1 MTESVDSEL
10 IEGIDGDDDIQ
21 NQVQLQLIIGEECSR
36 NDDHKGALAAFNK
49 AISLDPS
56 CDMAWFNRGVL
67 LEAQQDARGA
77 RQAFQIC
84 LDVNPKHAPA
94 TANLCILLERIGDI
108 SGAFEMSM
116 KALEFYPGH
125 PAILEVKQ
133 RCEGSSETKS
143 IEQMKPVV
151 TEDSFKQDDLVTA
164 MTDAGIEDED
174 AVLEEAVY
182 HDADENKELDLGEL
196 RSAANVVAA
205 KENIQQ
211 RIELV
216 QPVTESIPDE
226 IPDVNITEPEQIDMD
241 SLVEEATEMIRNND
255 PASALKLLKP
265 YLKNEASNHAASW
278 RIAGGA
284 MARLDLNDHA
294 SSALEHAQ
302 KLDPSNS
309 KGWFNLGSVKQ
320 RLGNLEEAGT
330 CYANALREDPNYLKA
345 AIKWSDTSR
354 QINDIEGYLTSATV
368 VTNLEPDNPI
378 KMELAITLIELAEG
392 ESEVLELSNGLPPTL
407 PAGPE
412 LAANAIELLGEGKTE
427 LHARGYTAM
436 NNHVE
441 SVTIWKALIQDQKE
455 NPILWRGLSKALYAA
470 GDTETSERCR
480 LKAEAL
486 DKSSQSNNENSI
498 PAPFTDSRPNDNI
511 SANIQSEIASP
522 TTEEQNTA
530 NQILLNPI
538 ASKPNEEVQAIPQ
551 ANPQVD
557 LAKAAL
563 DVQQNSLVSED
574 FKNPVS
580 NAVSN
585 QDISWYNQGVALIEA
600 GKYSEALSC
609 FDRAL
614 PSFANDDEMVI
625 RILNGRGNAFYYL
638 ENYPACVES
647 YHQAMLIRPE
657 DVRGKT
663 LYNMGT
669 AYAEMERFQDSIKC
683 FEQAI
688 PRGLTKEE
696 IKRTKDQIRR
706 CNILL
711 KEQIKKQK
719 SK

>member
-1 MTESVDSEL
+1 MTEGVDSEL
-10 IEGIDGDDDIQ
+10 IDDIDGDEDIQ

-49 AISLDPS
+49 AISIDPS

-67 LEAQQDARGA
+67 LESQQDARGA

-84 LDVNPKHAPA
+84 LDVNPNHAPA

-108 SGAFEMSM
+108 SGAFEMSL

-133 RCEGSSETKS
+133 RCEGSSETKT
-143 IEQMKPVV
+143 IEQMKSVV

-164 MTDAGIEDED
+164 MSDAGIEDQE

-182 HDADENKELDLGEL
+182 HDADDNKELDLKEL

-211 RIELV
+211 RIDLV

-226 IPDVNITEPEQIDMD
+226 IPEISIDEPKQIDLD
-241 SLVEEATEMIRNND
+241 SLVEEATDMIRNND

-392 ESEVLELSNGLPPTL
+392 ESEVLELSKGLPPTL

-455 NPILWRGLSKALYAA
+455 NHILWRGLSKALHAA

-486 DKSSQSNNENSI
+486 EKSSHSSTMENIVEPVEPSNQINNMSFETQI
-498 PAPFTDSRPNDNI
+498 EKTA
-511 SANIQSEIASP
+511 P
-522 TTEEQNTA
+522 TTEQQSTA
-530 NQILLNPI
+530 NQVLLNPI
-538 ASKPNEEVQAIPQ
+538 ASKTKEEEVPS
-551 ANPQVD
+551 NPQVD

-563 DVQQNSLVSED
+563 DVQQNSLVSDD

-600 GKYSEALSC
+600 GKYGEALSC